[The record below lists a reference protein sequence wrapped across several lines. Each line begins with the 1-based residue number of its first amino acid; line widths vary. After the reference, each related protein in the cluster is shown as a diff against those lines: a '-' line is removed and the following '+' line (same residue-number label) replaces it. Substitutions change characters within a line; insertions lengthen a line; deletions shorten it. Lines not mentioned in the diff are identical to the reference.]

1 MPNSDD
7 FPELYFY
14 DFVDHPS
21 WSDDNY
27 YKDCDKEGFYTIHE
41 WNAFGRVVK
50 SGEKACGR
58 CKSIGNNLFKL
69 EQTAPFNLFYISKK
83 NGKFRRI
90 FSLYKEQKAQLRELI
105 PSLEKTLLKCDSH
118 QVNYAFIRNRNCVE
132 NAMQHIGYKYTVSMD
147 LENFFESVN
156 REHVNKYLDEDIMDQ
171 CFISGAPQQGLPTS
185 PLIANLAFL
194 DCDNVILKSLKK
206 YNISSVYTR
215 YADDLIISF
224 DNKKDIGKVIFLITN
239 IVNSS
244 GFKVNK
250 KKTKIQS
257 TDNGRKVIT
266 GVAIDNKGIYPT
278 RRTLKKIRAAQHQN
292 NSSSLLGLIEWS
304 KCKLPKTTK
313 PKAIY
318 TE

>member
-1 MPNSDD
+1 MYEDYVNKSEHCNLPNTLSGWNEMGRIVKKGERHHGGSDRL
-7 FPELYFY
+7 F
-14 DFVDHPS
+14 
-21 WSDDNY
+21 
-27 YKDCDKEGFYTIHE
+27 
-41 WNAFGRVVK
+41 
-50 SGEKACGR
+50 
-58 CKSIGNNLFKL
+58 SI
-69 EQTAPFNLFYISKK
+69 EQTAPYNIFYISKK

-90 FSLYKEQKAQLRELI
+90 FSLYKEQKKQFRELI
-105 PSLEKTLLKCDSH
+105 PDLERVLLKHDSH

-156 REHVNKYLDEDIMDQ
+156 RKHVDKYLDEDIMDQ

-194 DCDNVILKSLKK
+194 DCDNTILKSLKK

-215 YADDLIISF
+215 YADDLAISF
-224 DNKKDIGKVIFLITN
+224 DNKKDIGKVIFLISN
-239 IVNSS
+239 IVNNS

-257 TDNGRKVIT
+257 IDNGRKVIT
-266 GVAIDNKGIYPT
+266 GVAIDNKVVYPT

-292 NSSSLLGLIEWS
+292 NSNSLLGLIEWS
-304 KCKLPKTTK
+304 KCKLPKITK